1 LAWVAFAVISLSVIL
16 GADDTGTLIVLL
28 LMHVAVLGPT
38 LLWLVP
44 TVGHA

>member
-1 LAWVAFAVISLSVIL
+1 MISLSVIL

-44 TVGHA
+44 TVGDA